1 MLIQNQNKAG
11 KKIYSVGEITAVQL
25 LCSQELM
32 GIACNATWQESDP
45 DACLRVRTRAAQP
58 SSN

>member
-11 KKIYSVGEITAVQL
+11 KKIYSVGEITTVQL

-32 GIACNATWQESDP
+32 GIACNGTWQESDP
-45 DACLRVRTRAAQP
+45 DACLQVIEMGRI
-58 SSN
+58 